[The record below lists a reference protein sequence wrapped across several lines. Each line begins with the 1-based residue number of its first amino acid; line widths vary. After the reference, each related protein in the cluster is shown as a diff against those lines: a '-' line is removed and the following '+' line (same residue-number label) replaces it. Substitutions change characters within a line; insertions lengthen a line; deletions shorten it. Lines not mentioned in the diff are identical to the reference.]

1 MSRAL
6 SSYVT
11 GGWVTPET
19 GGTELRHAV
28 TGEVVATTSTAG
40 IDVEAALAYG
50 REVGGPALR
59 SLTFHERALMLK
71 ALVAS
76 LSEHKA
82 ELYELSAM
90 SGATKKDAWIDVDGG
105 IGALA
110 TYASKGRRELPNA
123 HHLVDGA
130 AERLSRDGS
139 FLGVHLQ
146 VPREGVT
153 VQINA
158 FNFPCWGMLEKLGP
172 AFVAGVPTIVK
183 PATPTAFVAER
194 LIHLVVESGI
204 LPEGSLQ
211 LLCGSAGDLF
221 EHLTGQDSVMFTGS
235 VSTATKLRAHPAVTE
250 RSVRFSA
257 ETDSLNGSILGP
269 GNGASDGDVDRF
281 VGEVVNELTTKV
293 GQRCTA
299 IRRAFVP
306 EGLVERVT
314 AALDERLHEQVI
326 GDPTDPQ
333 VTLGPLVSL
342 GQRDEVRAALDRLT
356 AGCSIAVGGDGFDLS
371 RADPRGAFLAPT
383 VLRLDDP
390 TFEGV
395 HTIEAFGPVTT
406 LVPYHDTDELIE
418 LTRRGGGSLVS
429 SVFASDPDFVAD
441 VTLGMAPYHG
451 RLLVVDETC
460 AAAQTGHG
468 SPLPHLVHGG
478 PGRAGGAEELGGIRS
493 VHHHLQR
500 TAVQGSPD
508 VLTRVSGI
516 YQPGGTR
523 LLDRGHPFKRYF
535 DDLEVGDA
543 VVTEEQKVTLDDIER
558 FTDLSGD
565 RFYAHMDEEAAK
577 ASPFFEGRVAHG
589 YFVVAAAAGLFVW
602 PDPGP
607 VLANYG
613 LERLR
618 FATPVYP
625 GDRIHVAL
633 TCKRRSLRIG
643 AGYGEVTW
651 DTEVINQDG
660 EVVAAYDV
668 LTMVATRDG
677 PDDPT

>member
-1 MSRAL
+1 
-6 SSYVT
+6 
-11 GGWVTPET
+11 
-19 GGTELRHAV
+19 
-28 TGEVVATTSTAG
+28 
-40 IDVEAALAYG
+40 
-50 REVGGPALR
+50 
-59 SLTFHERALMLK
+59 
-71 ALVAS
+71 
-76 LSEHKA
+76 
-82 ELYELSAM
+82 
-90 SGATKKDAWIDVDGG
+90 
-105 IGALA
+105 
-110 TYASKGRRELPNA
+110 
-123 HHLVDGA
+123 
-130 AERLSRDGS
+130 
-139 FLGVHLQ
+139 
-146 VPREGVT
+146 
-153 VQINA
+153 
-158 FNFPCWGMLEKLGP
+158 
-172 AFVAGVPTIVK
+172 
-183 PATPTAFVAER
+183 
-194 LIHLVVESGI
+194 
-204 LPEGSLQ
+204 
-211 LLCGSAGDLF
+211 
-221 EHLTGQDSVMFTGS
+221 
-235 VSTATKLRAHPAVTE
+235 
-250 RSVRFSA
+250 
-257 ETDSLNGSILGP
+257 
-269 GNGASDGDVDRF
+269 
-281 VGEVVNELTTKV
+281 
-293 GQRCTA
+293 
-299 IRRAFVP
+299 
-306 EGLVERVT
+306 
-314 AALDERLHEQVI
+314 
-326 GDPTDPQ
+326 
-333 VTLGPLVSL
+333 VSL

-478 PGRAGGAEELGGIRS
+478 PGRAGGAEELGGVRS

-508 VLTRVSGI
+508 VLTHVSGI

-543 VVTEEQKVTLDDIER
+543 VVTEEREVTLDDIER
-558 FTDLSGD
+558 FADLSGD
-565 RFYAHMDEEAAK
+565 RFYAHTDEEAAK
-577 ASPFFEGRVAHG
+577 ASPFFEGKVAHG

-677 PDDPT
+677 PDEPS